1 MKIKKINFADIM
13 NKKKNIGII
22 AVAVMIGAAALV
34 SHVTAD
40 KIPLHDGDVLVD
52 SQNVEIETEQ
62 SGASTIEEA
71 KADLELKRNDCIAK
85 YDETIKNTTN
95 EDERKDAI
103 DKKSRLMQYMEQET
117 ACEELIKAKNL
128 PEALVIITQSRITI
142 TCFTNELK
150 QDQASKIC
158 SIVMEETK
166 CSADKI
172 VIQTND

>member
-1 MKIKKINFADIM
+1 MKIKKINFADIL

-34 SHVTAD
+34 SNVTAN

-52 SQNVEIETEQ
+52 SQNVEVEQ
-62 SGASTIEEA
+62 DGTNASTIEEA

-95 EDERKDAI
+95 EDERKDAM
-103 DKKSRLMQYMEQET
+103 DKKSQLMQYMEQEI
-117 ACEELIKAKNL
+117 ACEELIKAKKL
-128 PEALVIITQSRITI
+128 PESLVIMTQNRITV
-142 TCFTNELK
+142 TCFTDELK

-158 SIVMEETK
+158 SIIMEETK
-166 CSADKI
+166 YTADKI
-172 VIQTND
+172 VIQSND